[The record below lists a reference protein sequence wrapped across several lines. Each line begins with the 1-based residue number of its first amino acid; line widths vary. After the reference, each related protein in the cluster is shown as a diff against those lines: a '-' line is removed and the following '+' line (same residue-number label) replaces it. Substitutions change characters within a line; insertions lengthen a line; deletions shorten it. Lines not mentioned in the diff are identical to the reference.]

1 VLEHAALALAN
12 IACKESTKRA
22 LVQLD
27 LIAHLS
33 RLRTT
38 TSSQRVRA
46 LVVVVVAVVVVAG
59 VAAAAV
65 AAAVR
70 TTTHHHAPPRTTTH
84 HHAPPRT
91 TTHHHAP
98 PRRGRDAASAH
109 LPPLTHLSF
118 LPLFTSTY

>member
-1 VLEHAALALAN
+1 MALAN

-46 LVVVVVAVVVVAG
+46 LVVVVVAVVVAAG

-65 AAAVR
+65 SAVAVAAAAAAVR
-70 TTTHHHAPPRTTTH
+70 TI
-84 HHAPPRT
+84 
-91 TTHHHAP
+91 THHHAP